1 MLVAMHHN
9 GDCARR
15 LLRLSQSCDVLPSLA
30 AVAEL
35 APSRADLD
43 TFILR
48 LSLQNLQAGTSSQH
62 TLLIVAC
69 LSALVCLLRIAA

>member
-1 MLVAMHHN
+1 MH
-9 GDCARR
+9 ARR

-30 AVAEL
+30 AAAEL

-48 LSLQNLQAGTSSQH
+48 LSLQNLQAGTPLHAPDQPVW
-62 TLLIVAC
+62 TC
-69 LSALVCLLRIAA
+69 